1 MTDDGITDELREK
14 AKVIAE
20 ATGRSEEKIIE
31 DLLDDGVVNLSNEE
45 KKDASLVEQLKEAAE
60 LIATVQSI
68 NQQVSD
74 NTVLNGGNNKTE
86 VAVETTLEG
95 DIVDRAIASVERKA
109 QNIRKIVVIIAP
121 IVLLLSGGVGL
132 DFFLDNEDGG
142 GSSWEDDEYYEIWG
156 CTAPDAENFNPDATD
171 DDGTCYW
178 DTTGPPCNSDW
189 RWDAVTIQDFDAN
202 GEGFNND
209 LQILMTFND
218 WNKCNRHMEG
228 YFAVEIWDETRGV
241 MWNQYQI
248 TNKFHDQYTID
259 DHHYDLAAGDY
270 VVSVEYHFDDSHWT
284 GPSALVTMES
294 PDEDCNTDIVVNE
307 LVLTAN
313 GNDLNLYV
321 EYQDNGDCNDP
332 TPIQMQLA
340 LYKNDGYQDYFIA
353 NNNYFVA
360 NVGQTYFNINQDD
373 NELMGDVEDGDWN
386 IEFRWWI
393 EGEEENC
400 CEMTNTEVVD
410 EIPDYVPCEAVIDNL
425 QATVSETDVTVMF
438 YIAQTEGTD
447 CNDPWDIEIN
457 LIPVDDN
464 EEEDITHENSI
475 SETSNYY
482 AYTFND
488 VPNGD
493 WQPEVIIFQNEE
505 DIAEESHAW
514 VYVNYQEPQEVCE
527 INLFD
532 WNFNITE
539 NHEAF
544 FFYDLDCGYNTNDLE
559 GYNVSTQFIVYPAG
573 EIAQEEVIKYVT
585 GLQYIQG
592 YTDDTRFLKLD
603 NFTDE
608 EITHYDF
615 YWYAVWIDG
624 NGTQQFIE
632 RTALNQEIITESEEE
647 PVECSNL
654 TLTSNSLVL
663 GKDADDNLTLSWDI
677 NHDGPADESC
687 SVSIE
692 IQITLYQNGSYYD
705 ISDFQENGVHLVYAN
720 GTISLDADDVELFG
734 DLPTGTY
741 EVLVKYRIGTD
752 VSSDHFAN
760 SVSIS

>member
-1 MTDDGITDELREK
+1 MTDDVITDELREK

-68 NQQVSD
+68 NKQVSD

-109 QNIRKIVVIIAP
+109 QNIRKIVIIIAP
-121 IVLLLSGGVGL
+121 VMLLLTGGVGL
-132 DFFLDNEDGG
+132 DFFLDNDDGG

-156 CTAPDAENFNPDATD
+156 CTAPDAENFNPDATN

-228 YFAVEIWDETRGV
+228 HFAVEIWDETRGF

-259 DHHYDLAAGDY
+259 DHHYDMAAGDY
-270 VVSVEYHFDDSHWT
+270 VVSVEYHFDGSHWT
-284 GPSALVTMES
+284 GPSALVTIES
-294 PDEDCNTDIVVNE
+294 EPEPEPIRGCTDDSATNYDDSATEDDGSCE
-307 LVLTAN
+307 YPPECAAN
-313 GNDLNLYV
+313 
-321 EYQDNGDCNDP
+321 
-332 TPIQMQLA
+332 
-340 LYKNDGYQDYFIA
+340 
-353 NNNYFVA
+353 
-360 NVGQTYFNINQDD
+360 
-373 NELMGDVEDGDWN
+373 
-386 IEFRWWI
+386 
-393 EGEEENC
+393 
-400 CEMTNTEVVD
+400 
-410 EIPDYVPCEAVIDNL
+410 IDNL
-425 QATVSETDVTVMF
+425 EVNQDGTEVTVIF
-438 YIAQTEGTD
+438 YITQDEGSS
-447 CNDPWDIEIN
+447 CENFIVEVV

-464 EEEDITHENSI
+464 TNEDISHDDGI
-475 SETSNYY
+475 SGTSNYFSH
-482 AYTFND
+482 TFDD
-488 VPNGD
+488 VPEGD
-493 WQPEVIIFQNEE
+493 WQVEAVLMSNGEELEVELSSWIFVE
-505 DIAEESHAW
+505 AEEP
-514 VYVNYQEPQEVCE
+514 ETCE
-527 INLFD
+527 INLFF
-532 WNFNITE
+532 WNLTITE
-539 NHEAF
+539 DNEAHSY
-544 FFYDLDCGYNTNDLE
+544 YDLDCGYDINNLE
-559 GYNVSTQFIVYPAG
+559 GYNVSTQLVVYPAG
-573 EIAQEEVIKYVT
+573 AISQDDLLKFTT
-585 GLQYIQG
+585 GFQYIQG
-592 YTDDTRFLKLD
+592 YADDTRVLKLD

-608 EITHYDF
+608 NITKYDF
-615 YWYAVWIDG
+615 YWYAIWIDAD
-624 NGTQQFIE
+624 GTQQLIE
-632 RTALNQEIITESEEE
+632 RTALNQEIITESDD
-647 PVECSNL
+647 PVDCSNL

-663 GKDADDNLTLSWDI
+663 GKDADNNLTLTWDI
-677 NHDGPADESC
+677 THDGPDESSC
-687 SVSIE
+687 YESIE
-692 IQITLYQNGSYYD
+692 IQITLYQNGTYYD
-705 ISDFQENGVHLVYAN
+705 ISDFHKNGVHNVYSN
-720 GTISLDADDVELFG
+720 GTIFLDADDVELFA

>member
-1 MTDDGITDELREK
+1 MTDDVITDELREK

-68 NQQVSD
+68 NKQVSD

-109 QNIRKIVVIIAP
+109 QNIRKIVIIIAP
-121 IVLLLSGGVGL
+121 VMLLLTGGVGL
-132 DFFLDNEDGG
+132 DFFLDNDDGG

-156 CTAPDAENFNPDATD
+156 CTAPDAENFNPDATN

-228 YFAVEIWDETRGV
+228 HFAVEIWDETRGF

-259 DHHYDLAAGDY
+259 DHHYDMAAGDY
-270 VVSVEYHFDDSHWT
+270 VVSVEYHFDGSHWT
-284 GPSALVTMES
+284 GPSALVTIES
-294 PDEDCNTDIVVNE
+294 EPEPEPIRGCTDDSATNYDDSATEDDGSCE
-307 LVLTAN
+307 YPPECAAN
-313 GNDLNLYV
+313 
-321 EYQDNGDCNDP
+321 
-332 TPIQMQLA
+332 
-340 LYKNDGYQDYFIA
+340 
-353 NNNYFVA
+353 
-360 NVGQTYFNINQDD
+360 
-373 NELMGDVEDGDWN
+373 
-386 IEFRWWI
+386 
-393 EGEEENC
+393 
-400 CEMTNTEVVD
+400 
-410 EIPDYVPCEAVIDNL
+410 IDNL
-425 QATVSETDVTVMF
+425 EVNQDGTEVTVIF
-438 YIAQTEGTD
+438 YITQDEGSS
-447 CNDPWDIEIN
+447 CENFIVEVV

-464 EEEDITHENSI
+464 TNEDISHDDGI
-475 SETSNYY
+475 SGTSNYFSH
-482 AYTFND
+482 TFDD
-488 VPNGD
+488 VPEGD
-493 WQPEVIIFQNEE
+493 WQVEAVLMSNGEELEVELSPWIFVE
-505 DIAEESHAW
+505 AEEP
-514 VYVNYQEPQEVCE
+514 ETCE
-527 INLFD
+527 INLFF
-532 WNFNITE
+532 WNLTITE
-539 NHEAF
+539 DNEAHSY
-544 FFYDLDCGYNTNDLE
+544 YDLDCGYDINNLE
-559 GYNVSTQFIVYPAG
+559 GYNVSTQLVVYPAG
-573 EIAQEEVIKYVT
+573 AISQDDLLKFTT
-585 GLQYIQG
+585 GFQYIQG
-592 YTDDTRFLKLD
+592 YADDTRVLKLD

-608 EITHYDF
+608 NITKYDF
-615 YWYAVWIDG
+615 YWYAIWIDAD
-624 NGTQQFIE
+624 GTQQLIE
-632 RTALNQEIITESEEE
+632 RTALNQEIITESDD
-647 PVECSNL
+647 PVDCSNL

-663 GKDADDNLTLSWDI
+663 GKDADNNLTLTWDI
-677 NHDGPADESC
+677 THDGPDESSC
-687 SVSIE
+687 YESIE
-692 IQITLYQNGSYYD
+692 IQITLYQNGTYYD
-705 ISDFQENGVHLVYAN
+705 ISDFHKNGVHNVYSN
-720 GTISLDADDVELFG
+720 GTIFLDADDVELFA
-734 DLPTGTY
+734 DLPAGTY

>member
-68 NQQVSD
+68 NKQVSD

-109 QNIRKIVVIIAP
+109 QNIRKIVIIIAP
-121 IVLLLSGGVGL
+121 VMLLLTGGVGL
-132 DFFLDNEDGG
+132 DFFLDNDDGG

-228 YFAVEIWDETRGV
+228 HFSVEIWDETRGF

-259 DHHYDLAAGDY
+259 DHHYDLEAGDY
-270 VVSVEYHFDDSHWT
+270 VVSVEYHFDGSHWT

-294 PDEDCNTDIVVNE
+294 EPEPEPIRGCTDSSADNYDDSATEDDGSCE
-307 LVLTAN
+307 YPPECAAN
-313 GNDLNLYV
+313 
-321 EYQDNGDCNDP
+321 
-332 TPIQMQLA
+332 
-340 LYKNDGYQDYFIA
+340 
-353 NNNYFVA
+353 
-360 NVGQTYFNINQDD
+360 
-373 NELMGDVEDGDWN
+373 
-386 IEFRWWI
+386 
-393 EGEEENC
+393 
-400 CEMTNTEVVD
+400 
-410 EIPDYVPCEAVIDNL
+410 IDNL
-425 QATVSETDVTVMF
+425 EVNQDGTEVTVIF
-438 YIAQTEGTD
+438 YIIQDEGSSCENFIVEVD
-447 CNDPWDIEIN
+447 

-464 EEEDITHENSI
+464 TNDDISHDEGI
-475 SETSNYY
+475 SGTSNYFSH
-482 AYTFND
+482 TFDD
-488 VPNGD
+488 VPAGD
-493 WQPEVIIFQNEE
+493 WQVKAVLMSNGEELETELSPWIFVEAEAPET
-505 DIAEESHAW
+505 
-514 VYVNYQEPQEVCE
+514 CE
-527 INLFD
+527 INLFF
-532 WNFNITE
+532 WNLTITE
-539 NHEAF
+539 NNEAHSYF
-544 FFYDLDCGYNTNDLE
+544 DLDCGYDINDLE
-559 GYNVSTQFIVYPAG
+559 GYNVSTQLVVYPAG
-573 EIAQEEVIKYVT
+573 AISQDDLLKFAT

-592 YTDDTRFLKLD
+592 YTDDTRVLKLD

-608 EITHYDF
+608 NITNYDF
-615 YWYAVWIDG
+615 YWYAIWVDAD
-624 NGTQQFIE
+624 GTQQLIE
-632 RTALNQEIITESEEE
+632 RMALNQEIITESDD
-647 PVECSNL
+647 PVDCSNL

-663 GKDADDNLTLSWDI
+663 GKDANDNLTLTWDI
-677 NHDGPADESC
+677 THDGPDESSC
-687 SVSIE
+687 YESIE
-692 IQITLYQNGSYYD
+692 IQITLYQNGTYYD
-705 ISDFQENGVHLVYAN
+705 ISDFHKNGVHNVYSN
-720 GTISLDADDVELFG
+720 GTIFLDADDVELFA
-734 DLPTGTY
+734 DLPVGTY

>member
-1 MTDDGITDELREK
+1 MTDDVITDELREK

-68 NQQVSD
+68 NKQVSD

-121 IVLLLSGGVGL
+121 IMLLLTGGVGL

-156 CTAPDAENFNPDATD
+156 CTAPDADNFNPDATN

-228 YFAVEIWDETRGV
+228 HFSVEIWDETRGF

-259 DHHYDLAAGDY
+259 DHHYDLEAGDY
-270 VVSVEYHFDDSHWT
+270 VVSVEYHFDDSYWT

-294 PDEDCNTDIVVNE
+294 EPEPEPIRGCTDSSADNYDDSATEDDGSCE
-307 LVLTAN
+307 YPPECAAN
-313 GNDLNLYV
+313 
-321 EYQDNGDCNDP
+321 
-332 TPIQMQLA
+332 
-340 LYKNDGYQDYFIA
+340 
-353 NNNYFVA
+353 
-360 NVGQTYFNINQDD
+360 
-373 NELMGDVEDGDWN
+373 
-386 IEFRWWI
+386 
-393 EGEEENC
+393 
-400 CEMTNTEVVD
+400 
-410 EIPDYVPCEAVIDNL
+410 IDNL
-425 QATVSETDVTVMF
+425 EVNQDGTEVTVIF
-438 YIAQTEGTD
+438 YITQDEGSS
-447 CNDPWDIEIN
+447 CENFIVEVV

-464 EEEDITHENSI
+464 TNEDISYDDGI
-475 SETSNYY
+475 SGTSNYFSH
-482 AYTFND
+482 TFDD
-488 VPNGD
+488 VPEGD
-493 WQPEVIIFQNEE
+493 WQVEAVLMSNGEELETELSPWIFVE
-505 DIAEESHAW
+505 AEET
-514 VYVNYQEPQEVCE
+514 ETCE
-527 INLFD
+527 INLFF
-532 WNFNITE
+532 WNLTITE
-539 NHEAF
+539 DNEAHSY
-544 FFYDLDCGYNTNDLE
+544 YDLDCGYDINDLE
-559 GYNVSTQFIVYPAG
+559 GYNVSTQLVVYPAG
-573 EIAQEEVIKYVT
+573 AISQEDLLKFTT
-585 GLQYIQG
+585 GFQYIQG
-592 YTDDTRFLKLD
+592 YADDTRVLKLD

-608 EITHYDF
+608 NITNYDF
-615 YWYAVWIDG
+615 YWYAIWVDAD
-624 NGTQQFIE
+624 GTQQLIE
-632 RTALNQEIITESEEE
+632 RTALNQEIITESDE
-647 PVECSNL
+647 PVDCSNL

-663 GKDADDNLTLSWDI
+663 GKDADDNLTLTWDI
-677 NHDGPADESC
+677 THDGPDESSC
-687 SVSIE
+687 YESIE
-692 IQITLYQNGSYYD
+692 IQITLYQNGTYYD
-705 ISDFQENGVHLVYAN
+705 ISDFHKNGVHNVYSN
-720 GTISLDADDVELFG
+720 GTIFLDADDVELFA
-734 DLPTGTY
+734 DLPAGTY

>member
-1 MTDDGITDELREK
+1 MTDDVITDELREK

-68 NQQVSD
+68 NKQVSD

-109 QNIRKIVVIIAP
+109 QNIRKIVIIIAP
-121 IVLLLSGGVGL
+121 VMLLLTGGVGL
-132 DFFLDNEDGG
+132 DFFLDNDDGG

-156 CTAPDAENFNPDATD
+156 CTAPDAENFNPDATN

-228 YFAVEIWDETRGV
+228 HFAVEIWDETRGF

-259 DHHYDLAAGDY
+259 DHHYDMAAGDY
-270 VVSVEYHFDDSHWT
+270 VVSVEYHFDGSHWT
-284 GPSALVTMES
+284 GPSALVTIES
-294 PDEDCNTDIVVNE
+294 EPEPEPIRGCTDDSATNYDDSATEDDGSCE
-307 LVLTAN
+307 YPPECAAN
-313 GNDLNLYV
+313 
-321 EYQDNGDCNDP
+321 
-332 TPIQMQLA
+332 
-340 LYKNDGYQDYFIA
+340 
-353 NNNYFVA
+353 
-360 NVGQTYFNINQDD
+360 
-373 NELMGDVEDGDWN
+373 
-386 IEFRWWI
+386 
-393 EGEEENC
+393 
-400 CEMTNTEVVD
+400 
-410 EIPDYVPCEAVIDNL
+410 IDNL
-425 QATVSETDVTVMF
+425 EVNQDGTEVTVIF
-438 YIAQTEGTD
+438 YITQDEGSS
-447 CNDPWDIEIN
+447 CENFIVEVV

-464 EEEDITHENSI
+464 TNEDISHDDGI
-475 SETSNYY
+475 SGTSNYFSH
-482 AYTFND
+482 TFDD
-488 VPNGD
+488 VPEGD
-493 WQPEVIIFQNEE
+493 WQVEAVLMSNGEELEVELSQWIFVE
-505 DIAEESHAW
+505 AEEP
-514 VYVNYQEPQEVCE
+514 ETCE
-527 INLFD
+527 INLFF
-532 WNFNITE
+532 WNLTITE
-539 NHEAF
+539 DNEAHSY
-544 FFYDLDCGYNTNDLE
+544 YDLDCGYDINNLE
-559 GYNVSTQFIVYPAG
+559 GYNVSTQLVVYPAG
-573 EIAQEEVIKYVT
+573 AISQDDLLKFTT
-585 GLQYIQG
+585 GFQYIQG
-592 YTDDTRFLKLD
+592 YADDTRVLKLD

-608 EITHYDF
+608 NITKYDF
-615 YWYAVWIDG
+615 YWYAIWIDAD
-624 NGTQQFIE
+624 GTQQLIE
-632 RTALNQEIITESEEE
+632 RTALNQEIITESDD
-647 PVECSNL
+647 PVDCSNL

-663 GKDADDNLTLSWDI
+663 GKDADNNLTLTWDI
-677 NHDGPADESC
+677 THDGPDESSC
-687 SVSIE
+687 YESIE
-692 IQITLYQNGSYYD
+692 IQITLYQNGTYYD
-705 ISDFQENGVHLVYAN
+705 ISDFHKNGVHNVYSN
-720 GTISLDADDVELFG
+720 GTIFLDADDVELFA
-734 DLPTGTY
+734 DLPAGTY

>member
-109 QNIRKIVVIIAP
+109 QNIRKIVIIIAP
-121 IVLLLSGGVGL
+121 VMLLLTGGVGL
-132 DFFLDNEDGG
+132 DFFLDNDDGG

-156 CTAPDAENFNPDATD
+156 CTAPDAENFNPDATN

-228 YFAVEIWDETRGV
+228 HFAVEIWDETRGF

-270 VVSVEYHFDDSHWT
+270 VVSVEYHFDGSHWS
-284 GPSALVTMES
+284 GPSTLVTMES
-294 PDEDCNTDIVVNE
+294 EPEPEPIRGCTDSSADNYDDSATEDDGSCE
-307 LVLTAN
+307 YPPECAAN
-313 GNDLNLYV
+313 IGNLEV
-321 EYQDNGDCNDP
+321 
-332 TPIQMQLA
+332 
-340 LYKNDGYQDYFIA
+340 
-353 NNNYFVA
+353 
-360 NVGQTYFNINQDD
+360 NQD
-373 NELMGDVEDGDWN
+373 G
-386 IEFRWWI
+386 
-393 EGEEENC
+393 
-400 CEMTNTEVVD
+400 TEVT
-410 EIPDYVPCEAVIDNL
+410 VI
-425 QATVSETDVTVMF
+425 F
-438 YIAQTEGTD
+438 YITQDEESSCD
-447 CNDPWDIEIN
+447 NFIVEVN

-464 EEEDITHENSI
+464 TNEDIGYDDGI
-475 SETSNYY
+475 SGTSNYFSH
-482 AYTFND
+482 TFDD
-488 VPNGD
+488 VPEGD
-493 WQPEVIIFQNEE
+493 WQVEAVLMSNGEVLEIELSSWIFVE
-505 DIAEESHAW
+505 AEET
-514 VYVNYQEPQEVCE
+514 ETCE
-527 INLFD
+527 INLFF
-532 WNFNITE
+532 WNLTITE
-539 NHEAF
+539 DNEAHSY
-544 FFYDLDCGYNTNDLE
+544 YDLDCGYDTNDLE
-559 GYNVSTQFIVYPAG
+559 GYNVSTQLVVYPAG
-573 EIAQEEVIKYVT
+573 AISQEDLLKFAT
-585 GLQYIQG
+585 GFQYIQG
-592 YTDDTRFLKLD
+592 YADDTRVLKLD

-608 EITHYDF
+608 NITNYDF
-615 YWYAVWIDG
+615 YWYAIWVDAD
-624 NGTQQFIE
+624 GTQQLIE
-632 RTALNQEIITESEEE
+632 RTALNQEIITESDD
-647 PVECSNL
+647 PVDCSNL

-663 GKDADDNLTLSWDI
+663 GKDADDNLTLTWDI
-677 NHDGPADESC
+677 THDGPDESSC
-687 SVSIE
+687 YESIE

-705 ISDFQENGVHLVYAN
+705 ISDFQENGVHNVYSN
-720 GTISLDADDVELFG
+720 GTIFLDADDVELFA
-734 DLPTGTY
+734 DLPVGTY

>member
-1 MTDDGITDELREK
+1 MTNDEITDELREK

-68 NQQVSD
+68 NKQVSD

-121 IVLLLSGGVGL
+121 IMLLLTGGVGL

-156 CTAPDAENFNPDATD
+156 CTAPDAENFNPDATN

-228 YFAVEIWDETRGV
+228 HFSVEIWDETRGF

-270 VVSVEYHFDDSHWT
+270 VVSVEYHFDGSHWT

-294 PDEDCNTDIVVNE
+294 EPEPEPIRGCTDSSADNYDDSATEDDGSCE
-307 LVLTAN
+307 YPPECAAN
-313 GNDLNLYV
+313 
-321 EYQDNGDCNDP
+321 
-332 TPIQMQLA
+332 
-340 LYKNDGYQDYFIA
+340 
-353 NNNYFVA
+353 
-360 NVGQTYFNINQDD
+360 
-373 NELMGDVEDGDWN
+373 
-386 IEFRWWI
+386 
-393 EGEEENC
+393 
-400 CEMTNTEVVD
+400 
-410 EIPDYVPCEAVIDNL
+410 IDNL
-425 QATVSETDVTVMF
+425 EVNQDGTEVTVIF
-438 YIAQTEGTD
+438 YIIQDEGSS
-447 CNDPWDIEIN
+447 CENFIVEVV

-464 EEEDITHENSI
+464 TNDDISHDEGI
-475 SETSNYY
+475 SGTSNYFSH
-482 AYTFND
+482 TFD
-488 VPNGD
+488 EVPEGD
-493 WQPEVIIFQNEE
+493 WQVEVMLMSNGEELETELSSWIFVE
-505 DIAEESHAW
+505 AEEP
-514 VYVNYQEPQEVCE
+514 ETCE
-527 INLFD
+527 INLFF
-532 WNFNITE
+532 WNLTITE
-539 NHEAF
+539 DNEAHSY
-544 FFYDLDCGYNTNDLE
+544 YDLDCGYDINNLD
-559 GYNVSTQFIVYPAG
+559 GYNVSTQLVVYPAG
-573 EIAQEEVIKYVT
+573 AISQDDLLKFVT
-585 GLQYIQG
+585 GFQYIQG
-592 YTDDTRFLKLD
+592 YADDTRVLKLD

-608 EITHYDF
+608 NITNYDF
-615 YWYAVWIDG
+615 YWYAIWIDAD
-624 NGTQQFIE
+624 GTQQLIE
-632 RTALNQEIITESEEE
+632 RVALNQEIITESDE
-647 PVECSNL
+647 PVDCSNL

-663 GKDADDNLTLSWDI
+663 GKDVNDNLTLEWDLT
-677 NHDGPADESC
+677 HDGPVDTSC
-687 SVSIE
+687 YEQIEVS
-692 IQITLYQNGSYYD
+692 ITLYQNGTYYD
-705 ISDFQENGVHLVYAN
+705 ISDFHKNGVHNVYAN
-720 GTISLDADDVELFG
+720 GTISLDVNDVDLFG
-734 DLPTGTY
+734 DLPKGTY
-741 EVLVKYRIGTD
+741 EVLVKYRIGTE
-752 VSSDHFAN
+752 VSQDHFAN
-760 SVSIS
+760 SVVIS

>member
-1 MTDDGITDELREK
+1 MTDDVITDELREK

-68 NQQVSD
+68 NKQVSD

-109 QNIRKIVVIIAP
+109 QNIRKIVIIIAP
-121 IVLLLSGGVGL
+121 VMLLLTGGVGL
-132 DFFLDNEDGG
+132 DFFLDNDDGG

-156 CTAPDAENFNPDATD
+156 CTAPDAENFNPDATN

-228 YFAVEIWDETRGV
+228 HFAVEIWDETRGF

-259 DHHYDLAAGDY
+259 DHHYDMAAGDY
-270 VVSVEYHFDDSHWT
+270 VVSVEYHFDGSHWT
-284 GPSALVTMES
+284 GPSALVTIES
-294 PDEDCNTDIVVNE
+294 EPEPEPIRGCTDDSATNYDDSATEDDGSCE
-307 LVLTAN
+307 YPPECAAN
-313 GNDLNLYV
+313 
-321 EYQDNGDCNDP
+321 
-332 TPIQMQLA
+332 
-340 LYKNDGYQDYFIA
+340 
-353 NNNYFVA
+353 
-360 NVGQTYFNINQDD
+360 
-373 NELMGDVEDGDWN
+373 
-386 IEFRWWI
+386 
-393 EGEEENC
+393 
-400 CEMTNTEVVD
+400 
-410 EIPDYVPCEAVIDNL
+410 IDNL
-425 QATVSETDVTVMF
+425 EVNQDGTEVTVIF
-438 YIAQTEGTD
+438 YITQDEGSS
-447 CNDPWDIEIN
+447 CENFIVEVV

-464 EEEDITHENSI
+464 TNEDISHDDGI
-475 SETSNYY
+475 SGTSNYFSH
-482 AYTFND
+482 TFDD
-488 VPNGD
+488 VPEGD
-493 WQPEVIIFQNEE
+493 WQVEAVLMSNGEELEVELSSWIFVE
-505 DIAEESHAW
+505 AEEP
-514 VYVNYQEPQEVCE
+514 ETCE
-527 INLFD
+527 INLFF
-532 WNFNITE
+532 WNLTITE
-539 NHEAF
+539 DNEAHSY
-544 FFYDLDCGYNTNDLE
+544 YDLDCGYDINNLE
-559 GYNVSTQFIVYPAG
+559 GYNVSTQLVVYPAG
-573 EIAQEEVIKYVT
+573 AISQDDLLKFTT
-585 GLQYIQG
+585 GFQYIQG
-592 YTDDTRFLKLD
+592 YADDTRVLKLD

-608 EITHYDF
+608 NITKYDF
-615 YWYAVWIDG
+615 YWYAIWIDAD
-624 NGTQQFIE
+624 GTQQLIE
-632 RTALNQEIITESEEE
+632 RTALNQEIITPESDD
-647 PVECSNL
+647 PVDCSNL

-663 GKDADDNLTLSWDI
+663 GKDADNNLTLTWDI
-677 NHDGPADESC
+677 THDGPDESSC
-687 SVSIE
+687 YESIE
-692 IQITLYQNGSYYD
+692 IQITLYQNGTYYD
-705 ISDFQENGVHLVYAN
+705 ISDFHKNGVHNVYSN
-720 GTISLDADDVELFG
+720 GTIFLDADDVELFA
-734 DLPTGTY
+734 DLPAGTY

>member
-68 NQQVSD
+68 NKQVSD

-121 IVLLLSGGVGL
+121 IMLLLTGGVGL

-156 CTAPDAENFNPDATD
+156 CTAPDAENFNPDATN

-228 YFAVEIWDETRGV
+228 HFAVEIWDETRGF

-270 VVSVEYHFDDSHWT
+270 VVSVEYHFDGSHWS

-294 PDEDCNTDIVVNE
+294 EPEPEPIRGCTDSSADNYDDSATEDDGSCE
-307 LVLTAN
+307 YPPECAAN
-313 GNDLNLYV
+313 
-321 EYQDNGDCNDP
+321 
-332 TPIQMQLA
+332 
-340 LYKNDGYQDYFIA
+340 
-353 NNNYFVA
+353 
-360 NVGQTYFNINQDD
+360 
-373 NELMGDVEDGDWN
+373 
-386 IEFRWWI
+386 
-393 EGEEENC
+393 
-400 CEMTNTEVVD
+400 
-410 EIPDYVPCEAVIDNL
+410 IDNL
-425 QATVSETDVTVMF
+425 EVNQDGTEVTVIF
-438 YIAQTEGTD
+438 YITQDEGSS
-447 CNDPWDIEIN
+447 CENFIVEVV

-464 EEEDITHENSI
+464 TNEDISYDDGI
-475 SETSNYY
+475 SGTSNYFSH
-482 AYTFND
+482 TFDD
-488 VPNGD
+488 VPEGD
-493 WQPEVIIFQNEE
+493 WQVEAVLMSNGEELEIELSPWIFVE
-505 DIAEESHAW
+505 AEET
-514 VYVNYQEPQEVCE
+514 ETCE
-527 INLFD
+527 INLFF
-532 WNFNITE
+532 WNLTITE
-539 NHEAF
+539 DNEAHAY
-544 FFYDLDCGYNTNDLE
+544 YDLDCGYDTNDLE
-559 GYNVSTQFIVYPAG
+559 GYNVSTQLVVYPAG
-573 EIAQEEVIKYVT
+573 AISQEDLLKFAT
-585 GLQYIQG
+585 GFQYIQG
-592 YTDDTRFLKLD
+592 YADDTRVLKLD

-608 EITHYDF
+608 NITNYDF
-615 YWYAVWIDG
+615 YWYAIWVDAD
-624 NGTQQFIE
+624 GTQQLIE
-632 RTALNQEIITESEEE
+632 RTALNQEIITESDE
-647 PVECSNL
+647 PVDCSNL
-654 TLTSNSLVL
+654 TLTSNSLIL
-663 GKDADDNLTLSWDI
+663 GKDADDNLTLTWDI
-677 NHDGPADESC
+677 THDGPDESSC
-687 SVSIE
+687 YQSIE

-705 ISDFQENGVHLVYAN
+705 ISDFQENGVHNVYSN
-720 GTISLDADDVELFG
+720 GTIFLDADDVELFA

>member
-68 NQQVSD
+68 NKQVSD

-121 IVLLLSGGVGL
+121 IMLLLTGGVGL

-156 CTAPDAENFNPDATD
+156 CTAPDAENFNPDATN

-228 YFAVEIWDETRGV
+228 HFAVEIWDETRGF

-270 VVSVEYHFDDSHWT
+270 VVSVEYHFDGSHWS

-294 PDEDCNTDIVVNE
+294 EPEPEPIRGCTDSSADNYDDSATEDDGSCE
-307 LVLTAN
+307 YPPECAAN
-313 GNDLNLYV
+313 
-321 EYQDNGDCNDP
+321 
-332 TPIQMQLA
+332 
-340 LYKNDGYQDYFIA
+340 
-353 NNNYFVA
+353 
-360 NVGQTYFNINQDD
+360 
-373 NELMGDVEDGDWN
+373 
-386 IEFRWWI
+386 
-393 EGEEENC
+393 
-400 CEMTNTEVVD
+400 
-410 EIPDYVPCEAVIDNL
+410 IDNL
-425 QATVSETDVTVMF
+425 EVNQDGTEVTVIF
-438 YIAQTEGTD
+438 YITQDEGSS
-447 CNDPWDIEIN
+447 CENFIVEVV

-464 EEEDITHENSI
+464 TNEDISYDDGI
-475 SETSNYY
+475 SGTSNYFSH
-482 AYTFND
+482 TFDD
-488 VPNGD
+488 VPEGD
-493 WQPEVIIFQNEE
+493 WQVEAVLMSNGEELEIELSPWIFVE
-505 DIAEESHAW
+505 AEET
-514 VYVNYQEPQEVCE
+514 ETCE
-527 INLFD
+527 INLFF
-532 WNFNITE
+532 WNLTITE
-539 NHEAF
+539 DNEAHAY
-544 FFYDLDCGYNTNDLE
+544 YDLDCGYDTNDLE
-559 GYNVSTQFIVYPAG
+559 GYNVSTQLVVYPAG
-573 EIAQEEVIKYVT
+573 AISQEDVLKFTT
-585 GLQYIQG
+585 GFQYIQG
-592 YTDDTRFLKLD
+592 YADDTRVLKLD

-608 EITHYDF
+608 NITNYDF
-615 YWYAVWIDG
+615 YWYAIWVDAD
-624 NGTQQFIE
+624 GTQQLIE
-632 RTALNQEIITESEEE
+632 RTALNQEIITESDE
-647 PVECSNL
+647 PVDCSNL
-654 TLTSNSLVL
+654 TLTSNSLIL
-663 GKDADDNLTLSWDI
+663 GKDADDNLTLTWDI
-677 NHDGPADESC
+677 THDGPDESSC
-687 SVSIE
+687 YQSIE

-705 ISDFQENGVHLVYAN
+705 ISDFQENGVHNVYSN
-720 GTISLDADDVELFG
+720 GTIFLDADDVELFA